1 MPIYDLILYDV
12 WGNEKDGWD
21 VNDGFR
27 CGVSVTLPEDA
38 TDAQVIA
45 AIYLEKD
52 RADVVVDSG
61 DCDSGIFCLSAVHN
75 GRPIGE
81 LRLRR

>member
-45 AIYLEKD
+45 AIYSEEE
-52 RADVVVDSG
+52 RADVVVDPGES
-61 DCDSGIFCLSAVHN
+61 DIICMRAVHN